1 MILLHYLLCALLL
14 YSPTAAYGQMDGGCD
29 KSASAALTEGN
40 KAEQR
45 EAELARVREMASEII
60 QERAKHKHTY
70 SRKAKS
76 KNADDASGFVVITD
90 YIPDAVVELRYFS
103 NYNFVGARVDAY
115 EEPVAICTRE
125 AAEALKK
132 VADDLRKKGYLLKI
146 FDSYRPQAAVDHF
159 VRWSKDLR
167 DIKMKDDFYPSFHD
181 KTTLFPTYIAKHSG
195 HSKGSTID
203 LTIVNAATLKDVD
216 MGGTFDFFGNRSHYA
231 FKGVTAQQAANRKL
245 LHDAMV
251 KHGFSYYSNEWWH
264 FTLKNQPYPKTYFTF
279 SVSTKHFNPNR
290 SKK

>member
-14 YSPTAAYGQMDGGCD
+14 YSPTAAYGQMDGDCG
-29 KSASAALTEGN
+29 KSSSAALTEGN

-76 KNADDASGFVVITD
+76 KNANDASGFVVITD

-132 VADDLRKKGYLLKI
+132 VADDLRQKGYLLKI

-167 DIKMKDDFYPSFHD
+167 DIKMK
-181 KTTLFPTYIAKHSG
+181 
-195 HSKGSTID
+195 
-203 LTIVNAATLKDVD
+203 
-216 MGGTFDFFGNRSHYA
+216 R
-231 FKGVTAQQAANRKL
+231 RL
-245 LHDAMV
+245 L
-251 KHGFSYYSNEWWH
+251 
-264 FTLKNQPYPKTYFTF
+264 
-279 SVSTKHFNPNR
+279 SVIPR
-290 SKK
+290 

>member
-103 NYNFVGARVDAY
+103 NYNFVGTRVDAY

-132 VADDLRKKGYLLKI
+132 VADDLRQKGYLLKI

-167 DIKMKDDFYPSFHD
+167 HKDE
-181 KTTLFPTYIAKHSG
+181 
-195 HSKGSTID
+195 
-203 LTIVNAATLKDVD
+203 
-216 MGGTFDFFGNRSHYA
+216 R
-231 FKGVTAQQAANRKL
+231 RL
-245 LHDAMV
+245 L
-251 KHGFSYYSNEWWH
+251 
-264 FTLKNQPYPKTYFTF
+264 
-279 SVSTKHFNPNR
+279 SVIPR
-290 SKK
+290 